1 MKAKLYV
8 NAVVFDKILAPFN
21 TLVNSKRISM
31 TVTDLAGQYGAW
43 FTLAKRLASGEWAF
57 LADADYRAFDVAG
70 LGDWE
75 DAEMEK
81 EQTTA
86 DGAGKVKQK
95 AEVRA
100 LLYSTVGSEDWEEI
114 HVHAAAHFKA
124 HGEAMC
130 ASLRRNCADM
140 LSPDGAFC
148 VEKQTTEMRGV
159 AAECRPE
166 NDACE
171 HRFAGAR
178 TSRLNRPNQS
188 NVASVQLSVVRSNGQ
203 FDLPPKPRVPGR
215 RGGGAEAAP
224 AGGAVFLGLSQ
235 EEQAALV
242 SATRGPAGRALAQ
255 STRGAVLREK
265 EARAVALAAIAEEK
279 KQKAIGTYQEQD
291 ALLASH
297 TWIGNKRGL
306 ERAAEEAAKQSQT
319 AARKVLAG
327 ACVCAVCEFL
337 LLCVCVRVNSCFC
350 ACEFLLLCV
359 CFV

>member
-1 MKAKLYV
+1 
-8 NAVVFDKILAPFN
+8 
-21 TLVNSKRISM
+21 M

-43 FTLAKRLASGEWAF
+43 FALAERLASGEWAF

-81 EQTTA
+81 EQATA

-95 AEVRA
+95 AEVRE
-100 LLYSTVGSEDWEEI
+100 LLYSTVGSEDWEEM

-124 HGEAMC
+124 HGVAMC

-140 LSPDGAFC
+140 LSPGGAFC
-148 VEKQTTEMRGV
+148 VARQTTEMREV

-166 NDACE
+166 NGACE
-171 HRFAGAR
+171 RRFAGAR

-188 NVASVQLSVVRSNGQ
+188 DVASVQLSVVRANGQ
-203 FDLPPKPRVPGR
+203 LGLPPKPRVPGR
-215 RGGGAEAAP
+215 RGGGAGAEP
-224 AGGAVFLGLSQ
+224 AGGAVFLGLPQ

-242 SATRGPAGRALAQ
+242 SAARGPAGRALEQ
-255 STRGAVLREK
+255 SVREAALQEK
-265 EARAVALAAIAEEK
+265 EARVAALTAIAEEK

-306 ERAAEEAAKQSQT
+306 EQATEEAAKQSQT
-319 AARKVLAG
+319 AACKVLEG
-327 ACVCAVCEFL
+327 QCVC
-337 LLCVCVRVNSCFC
+337 CV
-350 ACEFLLLCV
+350 
-359 CFV
+359 